1 MACRCI
7 MVLFRNVILHDDIM
21 SGRMTKCWLHKP
33 LNAGTTIFLMSVGE
47 IRREIF
53 VRANRRNKK
62 EKGGIL
68 ECPTNSIKNGQMAPP
83 KREQDATNVGDS
95 DCNFLVIFK
104 NRTICGKTAK
114 IFFSS

>member
-7 MVLFRNVILHDDIM
+7 MVFFRNVILHDDIM
-21 SGRMTKCWLHKP
+21 SGRMTTCWLHKP
-33 LNAGTTIFLMSVGE
+33 LNADAGTTIFLMSVGE

-83 KREQDATNVGDS
+83 NREQDGTNVGDS
-95 DCNFLVIFK
+95 TAIF
-104 NRTICGKTAK
+104 
-114 IFFSS
+114 

>member
-33 LNAGTTIFLMSVGE
+33 LNADAGTTIFLMSVGE

-83 KREQDATNVGDS
+83 NREQDGTNVGDR
-95 DCNFLVIFK
+95 D
-104 NRTICGKTAK
+104 
-114 IFFSS
+114 